1 MKKNKLTKM
10 LSLML
15 AFAMCMSILAGCGKE
30 EQKSSESTSDSVTS
44 SKSESISQTQTMS
57 TEEVKE
63 LEPVTLKWYL
73 DAKEM
78 EGSADVGKAFNAKL
92 AELLPNTTVEFTY
105 VESYKDNWP
114 MFVSGGE
121 KMDIAWAGWSTPF
134 LQDVIDGNLLPLTDL
149 IEEYGPNLQ
158 EEWNTWTNSYDSA
171 VYEGEIYG
179 IPGVQPT
186 VQESQ
191 FFTLADTLY
200 KYIDNDALV
209 NELRS
214 TSKMTAKLVEIVEEG
229 AKAAL
234 ADGAFKDGQWSV
246 MSGLTYACRGYM
258 PLGASKYNMWY
269 DPEAEHPVPLFLWE
283 IPEAKMLLDI
293 WARYEDEGLYTE
305 SQKLSQMPAGTLSGG
320 LGWTTSYTGN
330 WANADERGY
339 EYVTQKDKE
348 GYYKVMSN
356 KPLEAHVGTVNFGS
370 ASTYLVIPYTA
381 ENPERAI
388 MLIDLLRSEE
398 GTDLMNMLCYGF
410 AKDSEEAKEY
420 GWFNYAIGKSEDGQ
434 PLVDTSARGDAAS
447 KHSLY
452 NWALGNTFKM
462 THDGG
467 SLTTMASKNYAMNYF
482 TDVYPNLKATLLDGM
497 IVDYSEL
504 TEEFAAINNIKA
516 EYEKTLNYGAGGSAK
531 ATALYEE
538 VMKKMND
545 AGLAAIKAELQSQI
559 DAYLAK

>member
-1 MKKNKLTKM
+1 MKKSKARKL
-10 LSLML
+10 LSLIIAL
-15 AFAMCMSILAGCGKE
+15 TMCMSILAGCGNEKQQE
-30 EQKSSESTSDSVTS
+30 SSTPS
-44 SKSESISQTQTMS
+44 SKQESKSQAESATSS
-57 TEEVKE
+57 TEEEKE

-78 EGSADVGKAFNAKL
+78 EGSSDVGKAFNAKL

-105 VESYKDNWP
+105 VEGYKDNWP
-114 MFVSGGE
+114 MFISGGE

-134 LQDVIDGNLLPLTDL
+134 LQDVIDGNLLPLNDL

-158 EEWNTWTNSYDSA
+158 EEWDTWTNSYDSA

-209 NELRS
+209 KELRA
-214 TSKMTAKLVEIVEEG
+214 TKKMTAKIVEIVEEG
-229 AKAAL
+229 AKAAV
-234 ADGAFKDGQWSV
+234 ADGAFKDGQWNV
-246 MSGLTYACRGYM
+246 MSGLNYAVRGYM
-258 PLGASKYNMWY
+258 PLGAAKYNMWY
-269 DPEAEHPVPLFLWE
+269 DPEVENPVPLFFWE

-293 WARYEDEGLYTE
+293 WARYEDEGMYTE
-305 SQKLSQMPAGTLSGG
+305 TQKLSQMPAGSLSGA
-320 LGWTTSYTGN
+320 LGFTTSYTGN

-339 EYVTQKDKE
+339 EYVPQKDKE

-356 KPLEAHVGTVNFGS
+356 KPLEAHVGSVNFGS
-370 ASTYLVIPYTA
+370 ASTYLVIPFTA

-420 GWFNYAIGKSEDGQ
+420 GWFNYAVGESDDGQ

-467 SLTTMASKNYAMNYF
+467 SLTTMASKNYAMGYF
-482 TDVYPNLKATLLDGM
+482 TDVYPNLEETPLDGM
-497 IVDYSEL
+497 IVDYSGL
-504 TEEFAAINNIKA
+504 NEEFANINAIKA
-516 EYEKTLNYGAGGSAK
+516 EYEQQLNYGAGGSAK
-531 ATALYEE
+531 ADALYED
-538 VMKKMND
+538 VMKKLNE
-545 AGLAAIKAELQSQI
+545 AGLDAVRAELQSQI